1 MPFIKPPGNG
11 FTLNIGFM
19 SVKNCKTTSALLYDE
34 IFTSNLQEREKEGK
48 WVGGKKTCRG
58 RRESKTHKS
67 GYKVKKVMTAH
78 DSECYDHLT

>member
-1 MPFIKPPGNG
+1 MPFITPPGNG

-48 WVGGKKTCRG
+48 WVGGKKNMQG
-58 RRESKTHKS
+58 
-67 GYKVKKVMTAH
+67 KKRKQNK
-78 DSECYDHLT
+78 